1 MTAALSQTPH
11 ILLVE
16 DNADDIYFV
25 ETFLERSETQ
35 AHLHVVRDGM
45 EAWHFLKRENSHS
58 EAPRPSLILLDLKL
72 PKLSGL
78 DLLKRIKGDKSLRAI
93 PVVVL
98 AASGTDADAA
108 ASYDLHA
115 TSFIT
120 KPRNLEAFNQVMER
134 IFQFWLGLA
143 KLPR

>member
-1 MTAALSQTPH
+1 MNAASSQTPH

-25 ETFLERSETQ
+25 ETFLERSEMQ
-35 AHLHVVRDGM
+35 VHLHVVRDGM
-45 EAWHFLKRENSHS
+45 DAWHFLKREAPYS
-58 EAPRPSLILLDLKL
+58 EAPHPSLILLDLKL

-78 DLLKRIKGDKSLRAI
+78 ELLERIKSDKALRAI
-93 PVVVL
+93 PVIVL
-98 AASGTDADAA
+98 AASDAKADAI

-115 TSFIT
+115 TSFIS
-120 KPRNLEAFNQVMER
+120 KPKTLGEFKQVMDR
-134 IFQFWLGLA
+134 IVQFWLGLA